1 MIKEELREEIEDKIF
16 SDLPIDVGESII
28 TIYQP
33 AYSNKML
40 ISLDGQYTFKELL
53 DLVNVLIQN
62 EDEMLEKNFDYI
74 KEDE

>member
-16 SDLPIDVGESII
+16 SDIPIDVGESII

-33 AYSNKML
+33 SYSNKML
-40 ISLDGQYTFKELL
+40 ISLDGQYTFKELQQL
-53 DLVNVLIQN
+53 TDVLIQN